1 MLENGTIDTTYT
13 YPRSFTVG
21 TGGAAQIA
29 FSKPIRVGTRVRFN
43 DYGVLRI
50 TLGAGSWS
58 SEFDSI
64 SGQVRDKTGT
74 NCGGAG

>member
-1 MLENGTIDTTYT
+1 
-13 YPRSFTVG
+13 
-21 TGGAAQIA
+21 
-29 FSKPIRVGTRVRFN
+29 
-43 DYGVLRI
+43 LRI

>member
-1 MLENGTIDTTYT
+1 MSWFAKARELVVKFG
-13 YPRSFTVG
+13 PTVG